1 MPVRA
6 RFSKRCTVPVMTD
19 MTTPTLR
26 GLRVLITRPA
36 AQTTNWQQLLTAA
49 GAKTV
54 STPLLRIVP
63 IGADQAADYQAIK
76 NIVMDISRYQHGIFV
91 SKNAAQ
97 IGLEWLEQYWPQM
110 PLGLHF
116 YAVGSAT
123 GNYLAEA
130 GYRATVA
137 TGSMNTEALLE
148 IWPEPDMSGQ
158 RVVIFRG
165 RGGRPLMAETLR
177 QRGAQ
182 VDFCEMYE
190 RHFPADGVL
199 DTLRAESWGQTGD
212 VVTVHS
218 GETLSNWHAIVDAS
232 GQMGWKQLPLLVP
245 GERVAQ
251 LARQLGFTQIV
262 TSENASDACMLD
274 TLLNWRARQN
284 R

>member
-1 MPVRA
+1 
-6 RFSKRCTVPVMTD
+6 
-19 MTTPTLR
+19 
-26 GLRVLITRPA
+26 
-36 AQTTNWQQLLTAA
+36 
-49 GAKTV
+49 
-54 STPLLRIVP
+54 
-63 IGADQAADYQAIK
+63 
-76 NIVMDISRYQHGIFV
+76 
-91 SKNAAQ
+91 
-97 IGLEWLEQYWPQM
+97 
-110 PLGLHF
+110 
-116 YAVGSAT
+116 
-123 GNYLAEA
+123 
-130 GYRATVA
+130 
-137 TGSMNTEALLE
+137 
-148 IWPEPDMSGQ
+148 
-158 RVVIFRG
+158 
-165 RGGRPLMAETLR
+165 MAETLR